1 MGTES
6 IKPFIDYMEKGI
18 YILCLT
24 SNKSATDFQY
34 KFSDNNYLYEDVA
47 KLALSLNINNNIGL
61 VVGATKQENMEK
73 IKEVAPLLTWLV
85 PGIGAQGGDL
95 EKSVSI
101 SNSNEGIGII
111 NVSRSIIYAGN
122 QSIDDIHSATIDYND
137 KINKFL

>member
-1 MGTES
+1 MNT
-6 IKPFIDYMEKGI
+6 
-18 YILCLT
+18 
-24 SNKSATDFQY
+24 
-34 KFSDNNYLYEDVA
+34 A

-61 VVGATKQENMEK
+61 VVGATKQENMQK
-73 IKEVAPLLTWLV
+73 IKDIAPSLSWLV

-101 SNSNEGIGII
+101 SNSNKGIGII

-122 QSIDDIHSATIDYND
+122 QSLDEIRKAAIDYND